1 MTQSFTE
8 YICLIYKANYYWALV
23 PHPRRINAAQ
33 AATASVVF
41 VIMCEERFDG
51 EVSCSGRKE
60 EASYCSVFSA

>member
-23 PHPRRINAAQ
+23 PHPRHINAAQ

-41 VIMCEERFDG
+41 VIMWEERFDS
-51 EVSCSGRKE
+51 EVSC
-60 EASYCSVFSA
+60 